1 MKEPSTLENFITIL
15 SGEDEGHNLS
25 FTEEE
30 RQIAQE
36 FFQYNNYYNFSI
48 FPKLLPCQRDKYSY
62 TDALESTK
70 LMNSC
75 AEKSTIS
82 PLESRNGSK
91 QVSPI
96 TSVTYMK
103 VSNMQRRNAISILL
117 SITPERPILKRW
129 KAFLRHSIRARNHSL
144 SIISSSGMVASLFG
158 SWWKN
163 SPSAK
168 WIPSYPY

>member
-1 MKEPSTLENFITIL
+1 MKVITCPLQKKRGKLLKNSSSTITITIFP
-15 SGEDEGHNLS
+15 S
-25 FTEEE
+25 F
-30 RQIAQE
+30 R
-36 FFQYNNYYNFSI
+36 NFSLVKGI
-48 FPKLLPCQRDKYSY
+48 SIPTQTLY
-62 TDALESTK
+62 ESTK

-103 VSNMQRRNAISILL
+103 VPNMQRRNAISILL

>member
-1 MKEPSTLENFITIL
+1 MKVITCPLQKKRGKLLKNSSSTITITTFP
-15 SGEDEGHNLS
+15 S
-25 FTEEE
+25 F
-30 RQIAQE
+30 R
-36 FFQYNNYYNFSI
+36 NFSLVKGI
-48 FPKLLPCQRDKYSY
+48 SIPTQTLY
-62 TDALESTK
+62 ESTK

-103 VSNMQRRNAISILL
+103 VPNMQKQNVISILL
-117 SITPERPILKRW
+117 SITPIRHILKRW
-129 KAFLRHSIRARNHSL
+129 KALLGHSIRARNHSL
-144 SIISSSGMVASLFG
+144 STISSSGMVASLFG

-163 SPSAK
+163 SPSAN